1 MLILISFHSSLM
13 QVTHYF
19 LEKRQNRLNY
29 PCCGTTVCR
38 IHNHL
43 DSMCTFHCDS
53 GMPVQNGVVRASA
66 AKLSSRRIDEG
77 EPELD
82 KQD

>member
-1 MLILISFHSSLM
+1 M
-13 QVTHYF
+13 
-19 LEKRQNRLNY
+19 LNY

-38 IHNHL
+38 IHNRL
-43 DSMCTFHCDS
+43 DSMCTFHCAS
-53 GMPVQNGVVRASA
+53 GKPAQNGVVRASA
-66 AKLSSRRIDEG
+66 AKLSSRRIHEG